1 MHRADAMRK
10 QLPETLRAFAANM
23 ADPQHAALVA
33 ALREAADELE
43 LRHAPDMPSDP
54 APATA
59 SVRFDS
65 DGIPSFV
72 ACVNC
77 WDE

>member
-1 MHRADAMRK
+1 MRK

-23 ADPQHAALVA
+23 TDPQHAALVA

-43 LRHAPDMPSDP
+43 ASHAPHVPSP
-54 APATA
+54 AAPATA

-72 ACVNC
+72 TCVNC